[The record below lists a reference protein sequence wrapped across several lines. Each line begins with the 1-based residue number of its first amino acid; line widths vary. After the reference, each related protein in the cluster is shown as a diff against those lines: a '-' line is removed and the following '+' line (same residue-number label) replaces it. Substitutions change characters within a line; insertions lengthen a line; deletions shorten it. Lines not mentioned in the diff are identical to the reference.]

1 MLSERKSEFTKDNID
16 LYLREIAKEYRK
28 RIGKGMPAELILVG
42 GASVL
47 LNYGF
52 RDMTMDIDALISAAS
67 VMKDV
72 ISYVGDKF
80 GLPNGWLNTDFKTT
94 LSYTPRLVQFSAYYK
109 SYDRVLTVRTVRA
122 EYLIAM
128 KLRAGR
134 QYKND
139 LSDILGILADHEKNG
154 IPIQMEQ
161 IRKAVCDLYGSW
173 EEIPE
178 SSREFIEK
186 IMIDGRFGELYA
198 EVAAGEKEARE
209 LLIQVEQ
216 NYHGVVGEANAG
228 DIIAVLRRRESNNRT
243 EKGDR

>member
-1 MLSERKSEFTKDNID
+1 MLSELKNEFTKDNID

-28 RIGKGMPAELILVG
+28 RIGKGTPAELILIG

-72 ISYVGDKF
+72 INYVGDKF
-80 GLPNGWLNTDFKTT
+80 GLPNGWLNTDFRNTG
-94 LSYTPRLVQFSAYYK
+94 SYTPRLVQFSTYYK
-109 SYDRVLTVRTVRA
+109 SYYRVLTVRTVRA

-139 LSDILGILADHEKNG
+139 LSDILGILADHEKKG
-154 IPIQMEQ
+154 TPIQMEQ
-161 IRKAVCDLYGSW
+161 IKKAVCDLYGSW
-173 EEIPE
+173 EKIPA

-186 IMIDGRFGELYA
+186 TMADGRFEELYE
-198 EVAAGEKEARE
+198 EVTAGEKEARE

-216 NYHGVVGEANAG
+216 NYHGAVGEANAG
-228 DIIAVLRRRESNNRT
+228 DIIAILRRKKQR
-243 EKGDR
+243 K